1 MEKIYL
7 VCGGTYDKNYEEEDS
22 ITLAF
27 KNRNNA
33 EHYLDKIRKEFNE
46 DTNITIFVELYT
58 RGVSYSVSYI
68 DKCKCRKTEKWSVKK
83 IELAD

>member
-7 VCGGTYDKNYEEEDS
+7 VCGGTYGKNYEEEDA

-33 EHYLDKIRKEFNE
+33 EHYIDKIREEFNK
-46 DTNITIFVELYT
+46 DTDITILVEIYV
-58 RGVSYSVSYI
+58 RSESYSVTYI
-68 DKCKCRKTEKWSVKK
+68 DKYKCRKTDKWSVKK